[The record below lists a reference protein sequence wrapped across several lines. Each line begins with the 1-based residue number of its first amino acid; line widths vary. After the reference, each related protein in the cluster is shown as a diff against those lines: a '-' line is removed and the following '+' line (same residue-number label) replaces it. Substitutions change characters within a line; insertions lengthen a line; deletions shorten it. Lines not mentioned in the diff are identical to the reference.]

1 VIAISVLL
9 VLAFFVLSAVH
20 AATGLAVAC
29 LLLGLVLLHP
39 VRAVLM
45 FCIAAVVAVVVAGV
59 DVLLRV
65 FHPRDR
71 HRESS
76 VGYPI
81 APSGTSQRRPAQNRP
96 AQNRSAQNWQGQASP
111 FLDRHGRHLD
121 DDGRRR

>member
-1 VIAISVLL
+1 MIAISVVL

-20 AATGLAVAC
+20 ATGLAVAC
-29 LLLGLVLLHP
+29 LLLGLVLLCP

-45 FCIAAVVAVVVAGV
+45 FCIAMVVAVIVAAV

-71 HRESS
+71 RREPS
-76 VGYPI
+76 VGYPS
-81 APSGTSQRRPAQNRP
+81 PSGTSQRQPAP
-96 AQNRSAQNWQGQASP
+96 DRSTQNWQGQASP

-121 DDGRRR
+121 DGRRR